1 MVTGIVYNVEHLLFS
16 KKKKE
21 RERKSEIIKLFLNG
35 KSGLSANYTMCFRC
49 TVNRNNKR
57 CRGQNLKC

>member
-1 MVTGIVYNVEHLLFS
+1 MATGIVYNVEHLLFE
-16 KKKKE
+16 KKK
-21 RERKSEIIKLFLNG
+21 RGRRKSEIIKLFLNG

-57 CRGQNLKC
+57 CRGKNMKC

>member
-1 MVTGIVYNVEHLLFS
+1 MATGIVYNVEHLLLGE
-16 KKKKE
+16 KKG
-21 RERKSEIIKLFLNG
+21 RRKSEIIKLFLNG

-57 CRGQNLKC
+57 CAAKNMKC